1 MLDESLAYQKA
12 AQKKWH
18 TDKVNQHTHN
28 ADGSIKKDFRKEGKT
43 GNESIIPKK
52 SASTKDAGGKISKA
66 KNVKS
71 PAKHAVTSG
80 AKDEYGESINPR
92 KTLHKEVVDGHAHK
106 KNTKPKNV
114 KKK

>member
-1 MLDESLAYQKA
+1 MQDPRGGEPTKGEIEL
-12 AQKKWH
+12 
-18 TDKVNQHTHN
+18 
-28 ADGSIKKDFRKEGKT
+28 RKERSKIAGK
-43 GNESIIPKK
+43 
-52 SASTKDAGGKISKA
+52 
-66 KNVKS
+66 KS

-92 KTLHKEVVDGHAHK
+92 KTLHTEVVDGHAHK